1 VRVIEIFSHFAS
13 TYFDYGFEYGNLEE
27 KFPDETY
34 EQIKTRRQS
43 NWDLLKTLCNSYKV
57 TGTTLQLPNNRIE
70 FYRPINDE
78 IIIANTNTLKIYGH
92 ETDMVFYPFTLR
104 AEINNYSPF
113 KIGYGSNS
121 DIRNLTIKCAQ
132 KQGKHETYDVI
143 LKKGGNLRLIEV
155 TGSIRPGFWTDLQIG
170 NTIYYTK
177 DSATV
182 AESRVVAS
190 FDSIAKTITVT
201 VDIGAGYTSDNTG
214 FMCRF
219 FNEDISEED
228 YNTYGEF
235 WITATGSIRGGA
247 GFLHSNTVN
256 TVNTTFSFN
265 NVLFQNWQ
273 TGFDVSSNAFD
284 VIYDNLRFDNNGVA
298 FNAFRGVMNNGQ
310 SISGVPKSLDLDN
323 LTFSNNGYYGVGQ
336 ISADSSLIYGAG
348 GYWHPVVIINL
359 LGTTRCIDN
368 IANGLRQFSG
378 SLEEELPYE
387 GYIENF
393 IASGGVEYDLYTSNC
408 MPVTVDNLE
417 VDELRIGG
425 NVIINGGEIR
435 ESISSSSLLQPPTGV
450 PISWEFNNIG
460 LSGLMTTTFSA
471 DRELIHD
478 IYFNNCNFYISLLSS
493 IQTMLA
499 GTAKRLEINN
509 GVIFKKDAVG
519 TWNPTTGTTTGSR
532 GSNFISNNFSEVD
545 IDGLS
550 FNEYPFMFSIDNSS
564 PQRPYLESF
573 YTRTLNDID
582 FKCYAIWLEA
592 VSNTAGSISDIWS
605 GTNIIIRN
613 NFTGNAAGKYYTQS
627 LQGKSGTIA
636 KTIVASKTYAQI
648 GAVTN
653 ILELDWEHDYYETS
667 GTINAIVVANSWA
680 SSYSSNPIYSRPIRI
695 YAVGGDVTF
704 STFDSVARPTS
715 NIIGANGTTILAG
728 NYLDLTID
736 NHRVLQTGTT
746 VTSPTVAT
754 GNDVTTDFHNVLLD
768 WILDPTV
775 LITVTAGAVTATADA
790 NGVFNH
796 ADVVG
801 IVDPWTGKWQ
811 FIFTNPVPNAT
822 PIIVTYNKP
831 NVWKNTGA
839 WILP

>member
-1 VRVIEIFSHFAS
+1 
-13 TYFDYGFEYGNLEE
+13 
-27 KFPDETY
+27 
-34 EQIKTRRQS
+34 
-43 NWDLLKTLCNSYKV
+43 
-57 TGTTLQLPNNRIE
+57 
-70 FYRPINDE
+70 
-78 IIIANTNTLKIYGH
+78 
-92 ETDMVFYPFTLR
+92 
-104 AEINNYSPF
+104 
-113 KIGYGSNS
+113 
-121 DIRNLTIKCAQ
+121 
-132 KQGKHETYDVI
+132 
-143 LKKGGNLRLIEV
+143 
-155 TGSIRPGFWTDLQIG
+155 
-170 NTIYYTK
+170 
-177 DSATV
+177 
-182 AESRVVAS
+182 
-190 FDSIAKTITVT
+190 
-201 VDIGAGYTSDNTG
+201 
-214 FMCRF
+214 
-219 FNEDISEED
+219 
-228 YNTYGEF
+228 
-235 WITATGSIRGGA
+235 
-247 GFLHSNTVN
+247 
-256 TVNTTFSFN
+256 
-265 NVLFQNWQ
+265 
-273 TGFDVSSNAFD
+273 
-284 VIYDNLRFDNNGVA
+284 
-298 FNAFRGVMNNGQ
+298 MNNGQ

-408 MPVTVDNLE
+408 MLVTVDNLE

-435 ESISSSSLLQPPTGV
+435 ESISSSSLLQPPLGV
-450 PISWEFNNIG
+450 PILWDVNNIDF
-460 LSGLMTTTFSA
+460 SGLMTTAFSA
-471 DRELIHD
+471 DRESVHEIK
-478 IYFNNCNFYISLLSS
+478 FNNCNFYISLLSS

-499 GTAKRLEINN
+499 GTAKRIEINN
-509 GVIFKKDAVG
+509 PVIFKKDAVG
-519 TWNPTTGTTTGSR
+519 TWNPATGTTTGSR
-532 GSNFISNNFSEVD
+532 GSNFISNNFSEIY

-550 FNEYPFMFSIDNSS
+550 FNEYPYMFFTDNAL

-582 FKCYAIWLEA
+582 FKCYQIWLEA

-605 GTNIIIRN
+605 GTDIIIRN
-613 NFTGNAAGKYYTQS
+613 NFTSNAAGKYYTQS
-627 LQGKSGTIA
+627 LQGRSGTIS

-648 GAVTN
+648 GAITN

-680 SSYSSNPIYSRPIRI
+680 SSYSSNPIYRKPIRI
-695 YAVGGDVTF
+695 YAVGGDVTLN
-704 STFDSVARPTS
+704 TFDATLRPTS
-715 NIIGANGTTILAG
+715 NIIGTNGTVILAG
-728 NYLDLTID
+728 NYLDVTID

-746 VTSPTVAT
+746 AASPTVAT
-754 GNDVTTDFHNVLLD
+754 GNGVNTDFHNVLSD

-775 LITVTAGAVTATADA
+775 LITVTAGSLSATADD

-811 FIFTNPVPNAT
+811 FIFTNPVPNGT
-822 PIIVTYNKP
+822 PIIIGYNKP